1 MFTNTLFDGLFL
13 YFNALKD
20 PKASYC
26 FEVFGGAQPL
36 FGTGMRCKH
45 LKKLQFTTQSK

>member
-1 MFTNTLFDGLFL
+1 MFTNTLFDDLFL

-26 FEVFGGAQPL
+26 FEVFGGGSTVVWHRNA
-36 FGTGMRCKH
+36 M
-45 LKKLQFTTQSK
+45 